1 MARHN
6 HCMEDNALEKI
17 GENEK
22 LLLHICN
29 RAGACLNFHEAVSLD
44 DVKQVSAVMSGS
56 SSYSGPRSSSGEVFS
71 NYELGSLPKT
81 NREDACLSIIKQ
93 LLFPEVA
100 KTVGVPAA
108 SSIAELRLK
117 IEIAG
122 PS

>member
-1 MARHN
+1 
-6 HCMEDNALEKI
+6 MESETPERP

-29 RAGACLNFHEAVSLD
+29 RARACLNFHEAVSLD
-44 DVKQVSAVMSGS
+44 DVKQVSAVISGS
-56 SSYSGPRSSSGEVFS
+56 SSYSGLHSSSGEVFS
-71 NYELGSLPKT
+71 NYELDSLPKVS
-81 NREDACLSIIKQ
+81 REDACLSIIKQ

>member
-1 MARHN
+1 
-6 HCMEDNALEKI
+6 MEDTALEQT
-17 GENEK
+17 GENERF
-22 LLLHICN
+22 LLHVCKHVDA
-29 RAGACLNFHEAVSLD
+29 RLKFRETTSPD
-44 DVKQVSAVMSGS
+44 DAKQVSAMMSGLCRDPGS
-56 SSYSGPRSSSGEVFS
+56 RSRSD
-71 NYELGSLPKT
+71 YELCSLPKT

-117 IEIAG
+117 IEITG

>member
-1 MARHN
+1 M
-6 HCMEDNALEKI
+6 
-17 GENEK
+17 
-22 LLLHICN
+22 
-29 RAGACLNFHEAVSLD
+29 NFHEDVSLD
-44 DVKQVSAVMSGS
+44 DRKLVSAVMSGS
-56 SSYSGPRSSSGEVFS
+56 RSSEFFSSY
-71 NYELGSLPKT
+71 ELNSLSKT

-122 PS
+122 PL